1 MRDALTAKR
10 TIGILDNTVARNIHR
25 CAAACPCQIP
35 DIQRLHLIANLDA
48 AHTFDTFI
56 HIPIERKCFC
66 PRTAQPLLQLCFK
79 GKLKDTQII
88 RNLLQLTVA
97 AAYTG
102 RTFAVML
109 RQNQFY
115 ICAACHSGTRGI
127 RIHHHAILYRVAA
140 GCNHRAL
147 ALNFHTADTAG
158 GNFIDSLQVA
168 KMRDFYIDR
177 LRRLHN
183 RRSCRHL
190 RKLSINRYSYH
201 SPVLPPLKLPKPK

>member
-1 MRDALTAKR
+1 MFLST
-10 TIGILDNTVARNIHR
+10 H
-25 CAAACPCQIP
+25 CAAPSAAVF
-35 DIQRLHLIANLDA
+35 QR
-48 AHTFDTFI
+48 
-56 HIPIERKCFC
+56 E
-66 PRTAQPLLQLCFK
+66 AQGSPV
-79 GKLKDTQII
+79 I

-127 RIHHHAILYRVAA
+127 RIHHHAILYRVAT

-168 KMRDFYIDR
+168 KMMV
-177 LRRLHN
+177 LH
-183 RRSCRHL
+183 
-190 RKLSINRYSYH
+190 
-201 SPVLPPLKLPKPK
+201 

>member
-115 ICAACHSGTRGI
+115 ICAGVSFWHEGNSYTPPCHP
-127 RIHHHAILYRVAA
+127 LQ
-140 GCNHRAL
+140 GCCRLQPSRARPQFPHSRYGRRK
-147 ALNFHTADTAG
+147 FH
-158 GNFIDSLQVA
+158 
-168 KMRDFYIDR
+168 
-177 LRRLHN
+177 
-183 RRSCRHL
+183 
-190 RKLSINRYSYH
+190 
-201 SPVLPPLKLPKPK
+201 

>member
-1 MRDALTAKR
+1 MFLST
-10 TIGILDNTVARNIHR
+10 H
-25 CAAACPCQIP
+25 CAAPSAAVFQREAQGYP
-35 DIQRLHLIANLDA
+35 DHSQPPA
-48 AHTFDTFI
+48 ADSCRCVH
-56 HIPIERKCFC
+56 R
-66 PRTAQPLLQLCFK
+66 
-79 GKLKDTQII
+79 
-88 RNLLQLTVA
+88 
-97 AAYTG
+97 
-102 RTFAVML
+102 L